1 MTSLTARQA
10 RRFLLLHHGLL
21 GPHRFT
27 GKDGALAFVRQAGC
41 IQFDPVNVCGRNAEL
56 TLQSRVK
63 GFTRDTLGA
72 LLYGDRALIDYPDK
86 NLAILPVEDWPYME
100 RYRAR
105 ARRGGG
111 EFPGVAALE
120 AQALAYI
127 GAHGPVASD
136 ELPNEG
142 SIAWHSSIHWSGN
155 WHGESNAARSVL
167 EQLYSTGVLVI
178 HHKRGTRKVYDLA
191 SRHIAPELLAA
202 PDPLPE
208 EPEHIAWR
216 VKRRIGAVGLLW
228 NRASDAWLGI
238 LGLRTP
244 ERTAAFETLLARGE
258 ILPVRVEGV
267 RDALYLRACDE
278 PALRLAM
285 SGDCFSPRCEVIA
298 PLDPLMWDRKLI
310 RALFGFDYRWEIYTP
325 AEKRRFGY
333 YVLPLLYGE
342 GFAGRVEAVAQNG
355 TLCVRHVWLEDGVRQ
370 TKALYAALAGCMRRL
385 ARMNGC
391 GEVAWAENQPQ
402 SNEP

>member
-1 MTSLTARQA
+1 MISLTARQA
-10 RRFLLLHHGLL
+10 RRFVLLHHGLL
-21 GPHRFT
+21 GAHRFV
-27 GKDGALAFVRQAGC
+27 GKAGALAFVRQAGC

-63 GFTRDTLGA
+63 GFARDTLDT
-72 LLYGDRALIDYPDK
+72 LLYEDRALIDYPDK

-111 EFPGVAALE
+111 EFAGLAELE
-120 AQALAYI
+120 AQALSYI
-127 GAHGPVASD
+127 EAHGPVASD
-136 ELPNEG
+136 ELPIEG

-167 EQLYSTGVLVI
+167 EQLYSTGALVI

-191 SRHIAPELLAA
+191 SRHIAPELFAA
-202 PDPLPE
+202 SDPLPE
-208 EPEHIAWR
+208 EPEHMAWR

-238 LGLRTP
+238 LGMRTP

-258 ILPVRVEGV
+258 ILPVRVEGL
-267 RDALYLRACDE
+267 RDTLYLRACDE

-285 SGDCFSPRCEVIA
+285 GGERFTPRCEVIA

-310 RALFGFDYRWEIYTP
+310 RALFGFDYTWEIYTP
-325 AEKRRFGY
+325 AQKRKFGY
-333 YVLPLLYGE
+333 YVLPMLYGE
-342 GFAGRVEAVAQNG
+342 GFAGRVEAVKQGG
-355 TLCVRHVWLEDGVRQ
+355 TLCVRHVWLEDGTRR
-370 TKALYAALAGCMRRL
+370 TKAMDAALAGCMRRL
-385 ARMNGC
+385 ARLNGC
-391 GEVAWAENQPQ
+391 GEVVWEEGQL
-402 SNEP
+402 

>member
-1 MTSLTARQA
+1 MISLTARQA
-10 RRFLLLHHGLL
+10 RRFVLLHHGLL
-21 GPHRFT
+21 GAHRFV
-27 GKDGALAFVRQAGC
+27 GKAGTLAFVRQAGC

-56 TLQSRVK
+56 TMLSRVK
-63 GFTRDTLGA
+63 GFAPDTLDA
-72 LLYGDRALIDYPDK
+72 LLYTDRALIDYPDK

-105 ARRGGG
+105 ARRSGG
-111 EFPGVAALE
+111 EFAGLAALE
-120 AQALAYI
+120 AQALHYI
-127 GAHGPVASD
+127 EENGPVASD
-136 ELPNEG
+136 ELPIEG

-167 EQLYSTGVLVI
+167 EQLYSTGKLVI

-208 EPEHIAWR
+208 EPEHVAWR

-238 LGLRTP
+238 LGMRTP

-258 ILPVRVEGV
+258 ILPVRVEGL
-267 RDALYLRACDE
+267 RDTLYLRACDE
-278 PALRLAM
+278 PTLRLAVD
-285 SGDCFSPRCEVIA
+285 GERFTPRCEVIA

-310 RALFGFDYRWEIYTP
+310 RALFGFDYTWEIYTP
-325 AEKRRFGY
+325 AQKRKFGY

-342 GFAGRVEAVAQNG
+342 GFAGRVEAVKQGG
-355 TLCVRHVWLEDGVRQ
+355 TLCVRHVWLEDGTRR
-370 TKALYAALAGCMRRL
+370 TKAMDAALAGCMRRL
-385 ARMNGC
+385 ARLNGG
-391 GEVAWAENQPQ
+391 GEVVWEKGQL
-402 SNEP
+402 

>member
-1 MTSLTARQA
+1 MISLTARQA

-21 GPHRFT
+21 GPHRFA

-56 TLQSRVK
+56 TLQSRVM
-63 GFTRDTLGA
+63 GFMRETLDA
-72 LLYGDRALIDYPDK
+72 LLYEDRALIDYPDK

-111 EFPGVAALE
+111 EFPGLAALE

-136 ELPNEG
+136 ELPIEG

-167 EQLYSTGVLVI
+167 EQLYSTGALVI

-285 SGDCFSPRCEVIA
+285 SGDRFSPRCEVIA

-310 RALFGFDYRWEIYTP
+310 RALFGFDYTWESYTP
-325 AEKRRFGY
+325 AEKRKFGY
-333 YVLPLLYGE
+333 YVLPLLWGE
-342 GFAGRVEAVAQNG
+342 GFAGRVEAVADAQAG
-355 TLCVRHVWLEDGVRQ
+355 VLRVHRIWLEDGVRR
-370 TKALYAALAGCMRRL
+370 TRALDTALAGCMKRL

-391 GEVAWAENQPQ
+391 GEIVWAEDGQR
-402 SNEP
+402 